1 MPEFAYRAARA
12 DGRMQDGRVEAASR
26 DAALRQ
32 LRGKGLTPIRIDAA
46 DGVAA
51 AAAAGVVGA
60 AAIAAQPAMSSR
72 GASVGGAS
80 VGSVSLDGALV
91 GRASV
96 GSASIGRAS
105 MSAAAAKSVAS
116 ASAAGAGGSAA
127 VSRPGAP
134 GASPFASAASRVQAN
149 PAAGTARRSLFSRD
163 RGPGHRDVHHLTS
176 ELAVMLRA
184 GLPLDRS
191 LRVLIGMNQKPS
203 VGALLEDLLKSVK
216 AGKGLSQALAPH
228 HELFGDFYVNMVRSG
243 ETGGQLADVLSRLA
257 EHLERVRQLR
267 EGVVSAVIYPAILVV
282 VAVISVVLMLGFV
295 VPQFESLFK
304 DMGEALPWPT
314 QVIVAAGHLVAQW
327 GWLLALGVV
336 GLVLLVR
343 SALRTPAGRLWRDR
357 HLLRLPVLG
366 PLIRKY
372 EITRFA
378 RSMGTLL
385 GNGVSIVT
393 AIRIASDTMENHLL
407 RGAMVSVGPAIKQG
421 ERMAQAL
428 ERTGLF
434 TPLALN
440 MVRLGEETGR
450 LDAMLL
456 ELARIHDDEVQ
467 SGVKR
472 ALTLLEPVLIL
483 LMGAIIAAIIV
494 SILMGILSVNDLAV

>member
-1 MPEFAYRAARA
+1 MPEFAYRAAKA
-12 DGRMQDGRVEAASR
+12 DGRMLDGRVEAASR

-32 LRGKGLTPIRIDAA
+32 LRGKGLTPVRLDAA
-46 DGVAA
+46 DGTALNL
-51 AAAAGVVGA
+51 GA
-60 AAIAAQPAMSSR
+60 A
-72 GASVGGAS
+72 
-80 VGSVSLDGALV
+80 
-91 GRASV
+91 
-96 GSASIGRAS
+96 
-105 MSAAAAKSVAS
+105 AS
-116 ASAAGAGGSAA
+116 ASAAASSSSAT
-127 VSRPGAP
+127 
-134 GASPFASAASRVQAN
+134 AASSSAQPVVP
-149 PAAGTARRSLFSRD
+149 PAAAAPKRRGGGLFSRD
-163 RGPGHRDVHHLTS
+163 RGPRYQDVHHLTS

-191 LRVLIGMNQKPS
+191 LRVLISMNQKPS

-228 HELFGDFYVNMVRSG
+228 HALFGDFYVNMVRSG
-243 ETGGQLADVLSRLA
+243 ETGGQLADVLTRLA

-295 VPQFESLFK
+295 VPQFETLFK

-314 QVIVAAGHLVAQW
+314 QVIVGAGHLVAQW
-327 GWLLALGVV
+327 GWLLVLGIVGVV
-336 GLVLLVR
+336 LVVR
-343 SALRTPAGRLWRDR
+343 SMLRTPGGRLWRDR
-357 HLLRLPVLG
+357 QMLRLPVLG

-407 RGAMVSVGPAIKQG
+407 RGAMVSVAPAIKQG

-472 ALTLLEPVLIL
+472 ALTLLEPILIL
-483 LMGAIIAAIIV
+483 ALGAVIAAIIV